1 MFINLK
7 IKIFRLLQWLKLI
20 KNNFDQPL
28 PIFTKNS
35 DGIKVHLGSG
45 EINLQGWINI
55 DANQN
60 THIHMIDKNFKLNNL
75 KDETISEFYLCHVLE
90 HFSFTESLELIKKI
104 RQKLKKN
111 GLIRI
116 SVPDFQ
122 KLSSIYS
129 LNSNLDQIKFALMGG
144 QKDNYDY
151 HKSIYDHPSLTKI
164 LEDCEFGEISDWN
177 YEDFGVKIGDW
188 SEGYYKVQNKKI
200 EISLNLKG
208 IKL

>member
-7 IKIFRLLQWLKLI
+7 IKIFRLLKWLKLI

-35 DGIKVHLGSG
+35 DGLKVHLGSG

-90 HFSFTESLELIKKI
+90 HFSFTESIELIKKI
-104 RQKLKKN
+104 QQKLKKN
-111 GLIRI
+111 GVIRI

-151 HKSIYDHPSLTKI
+151 HKSIYDHPGLTKI
-164 LEDCEFGEISDWN
+164 LEDCKFGEISEWN

>member
-28 PIFTKNS
+28 PIFTKNN

-111 GLIRI
+111 GVIRI

-122 KLSSIYS
+122 KLSSIYN

-151 HKSIYDHPSLTKI
+151 HKSIYDHSGLTKI
-164 LEDCEFGEISDWN
+164 LEDCQFSKISDWN